1 MIEGARIR
9 VPAGL
14 RSRLPELLWLYS
26 MGIVLYWVHD
36 TSPGCEKPGSDRA
49 RRRGS
54 KGEQTRRAIAEAAL
68 RLFREQG
75 YEATTMRAIA
85 REAGVATG
93 TAYYYCGSKEELIHA
108 YYARN
113 HAEHAAACRAIL
125 DTETRLDRRIAGVL
139 RALIDVQAPYHSFAA
154 KLYKHAA
161 EPASPLSPFS
171 TASSPTRA
179 AAISLYAEVIEGA
192 RIRVPAGLR
201 SRLPELLW
209 LYSMGIVLYWVH
221 DTSPGCEKTYRL
233 IDVTAPLAE
242 RLVRL
247 ARLPVLRSMTRR
259 LLAVLDEVLG

>member
-1 MIEGARIR
+1 MPSDVNAVDELDLPDLDSPAEPPGPAR
-9 VPAGL
+9 P
-14 RSRLPELLWLYS
+14 
-26 MGIVLYWVHD
+26 
-36 TSPGCEKPGSDRA
+36 DRA

-93 TAYYYCGSKEELIHA
+93 NAYYYFGSKEELIHA

-113 HAEHAAACRAIL
+113 HAEHAVACRAVL

-139 RALIDVQAPYHSFAA
+139 RA
-154 KLYKHAA
+154 
-161 EPASPLSPFS
+161 
-171 TASSPTRA
+171 
-179 AAISLYAEVIEGA
+179 IEGA

-221 DTSPGCEKTYRL
+221 DSSPGCEKTYRL
-233 IDVTAPLAE
+233 IDVTAPLTE

-247 ARLPVLRSMTRR
+247 ARLPVLRSMPRR

>member
-1 MIEGARIR
+1 MPSDVNAVDE
-9 VPAGL
+9 L
-14 RSRLPELLWLYS
+14 DLPDL
-26 MGIVLYWVHD
+26 D
-36 TSPGCEKPGSDRA
+36 SPEPQRA
-49 RRRGS
+49 RRRGG

-85 REAGVATG
+85 KEAGVATG
-93 TAYYYCGSKEELIHA
+93 NAYYYFGS
-108 YYARN
+108 
-113 HAEHAAACRAIL
+113 
-125 DTETRLDRRIAGVL
+125 
-139 RALIDVQAPYHSFAA
+139 
-154 KLYKHAA
+154 
-161 EPASPLSPFS
+161 
-171 TASSPTRA
+171 
-179 AAISLYAEVIEGA
+179 EGA

>member
-1 MIEGARIR
+1 MPSDVDAVDE
-9 VPAGL
+9 L
-14 RSRLPELLWLYS
+14 DLPDLASAPE
-26 MGIVLYWVHD
+26 H
-36 TSPGCEKPGSDRA
+36 DRA

-85 REAGVATG
+85 KEAGVATG
-93 TAYYYCGSKEELIHA
+93 NAYYYFGSKE
-108 YYARN
+108 
-113 HAEHAAACRAIL
+113 

>member
-1 MIEGARIR
+1 MPSDVNA
-9 VPAGL
+9 VD
-14 RSRLPELLWLYS
+14 EL
-26 MGIVLYWVHD
+26 D
-36 TSPGCEKPGSDRA
+36 
-49 RRRGS
+49 
-54 KGEQTRRAIAEAAL
+54 
-68 RLFREQG
+68 
-75 YEATTMRAIA
+75 
-85 REAGVATG
+85 
-93 TAYYYCGSKEELIHA
+93 
-108 YYARN
+108 
-113 HAEHAAACRAIL
+113 
-125 DTETRLDRRIAGVL
+125 
-139 RALIDVQAPYHSFAA
+139 
-154 KLYKHAA
+154 
-161 EPASPLSPFS
+161 PFS

-192 RIRVPAGLR
+192 RIRVPGGLR